1 MRYLAQRLVLLVGVL
16 FVVTFLTFMLVRVLP
31 GDPVLSV
38 TGIPQ
43 SAADSCEA
51 DPSGTD
57 CENLVP
63 RIEAARHDLN
73 LDASVPVAYARWM
86 GDLLPPDVDLGYSY
100 VRNTPVSEL
109 LGNALPRTGLLMLYS
124 VIVSV
129 IIAIPLGVLAAYKAG
144 GWIDRVISTT
154 AFGVIALPNFVL
166 AVVLVYVFAVKLGW
180 FPATDVVDLG
190 DGTLFEHF
198 KSYTLPVMSLAIGQV
213 AVFARLL
220 RTDMVSTLQED
231 YIGMAKA
238 KGMPVRRILFRHALR
253 PSSFTLLTVVGLTV
267 GQLIGGAVIIEF
279 IFNINGMG
287 SQIAAAVGRSDYVL
301 VQSGVVIIA
310 TGFVVLNFAVDLLYG
325 FLDPRV
331 RHARSH

>member
-1 MRYLAQRLVLLVGVL
+1 MRYVAQRLVLLVGVL
-16 FVVTFLTFMLVRVLP
+16 FVVTFLTFMLVRILP

-43 SAADSCEA
+43 SAADDPQYADRIAEA
-51 DPSGTD
+51 R
-57 CENLVP
+57 E
-63 RIEAARHDLN
+63 DLN
-73 LDASVPVAYARWM
+73 LDEPIPVAYARWM

-100 VRNTPVSEL
+100 VRNTPVQEL
-109 LGNALPRTGLLMLYS
+109 LGTAIPRTALLIFYS
-124 VIVSV
+124 VTLSLIL
-129 IIAIPLGVLAAYKAG
+129 ALPLGVIAAYKAG
-144 GWIDRVISTT
+144 GWADKLISTS
-154 AFGVIALPNFVL
+154 AFGMISVPNFVI
-166 AVVLVYVFAVKLGW
+166 AIVLVYVFAVTLDW
-180 FPATDVVDLG
+180 LPASGVVDPSDGLG
-190 DGTLFEHF
+190 DHF
-198 KSYTLPVMSLAIGQV
+198 RSYALPVLSLAVGQT

-220 RTDMVSTLQED
+220 RTDMVTTLQED

-238 KGMPVRRILFRHALR
+238 KGMPVRTILFRHALR
-253 PSSFTLLTVVGLTV
+253 PSSFTLLTVVGITV

-287 SQIAAAVGRSDYVL
+287 SQLAAAVQRSDYIL

-310 TGFVVLNFAVDLLYG
+310 SAFVILNFAVDLLYG